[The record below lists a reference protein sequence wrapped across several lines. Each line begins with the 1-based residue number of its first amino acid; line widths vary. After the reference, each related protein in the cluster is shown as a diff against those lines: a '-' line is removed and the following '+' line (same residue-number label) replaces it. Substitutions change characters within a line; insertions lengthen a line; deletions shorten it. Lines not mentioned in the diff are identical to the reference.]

1 MKVLN
6 RLGVIK
12 MRAKRKY
19 TQEQILADAPVSES
33 HIAPEL
39 EVIAREQ
46 KEGVPV
52 HILNETYLK

>member
-1 MKVLN
+1 
-6 RLGVIK
+6 
-12 MRAKRKY
+12 
-19 TQEQILADAPVSES
+19 VSES